1 MFVTFAYFVFL
12 HRKLLSF
19 IMVPVVQRELDTF
32 KEMVWNSHRIRA
44 QKDTVLPD
52 GVPNHIYSFPQKYG
66 LEECGK
72 KIIRFCQNWFWE
84 FLLGNLPPKKK
95 TKKKKKLA
103 GLYIV
108 IETTYTP
115 RCLLPL
121 LILFSYIGSF
131 FLLLWFLW
139 FRES

>member
-1 MFVTFAYFVFL
+1 
-12 HRKLLSF
+12 
-19 IMVPVVQRELDTF
+19 MVEG
-32 KEMVWNSHRIRA
+32 A
-44 QKDTVLPD
+44 QEK
-52 GVPNHIYSFPQKYG
+52 
-66 LEECGK
+66 
-72 KIIRFCQNWFWE
+72 
-84 FLLGNLPPKKK
+84 FLLGNPPPRQKK
-95 TKKKKKLA
+95 KKKKKLA

>member
-1 MFVTFAYFVFL
+1 
-12 HRKLLSF
+12 
-19 IMVPVVQRELDTF
+19 MVEG
-32 KEMVWNSHRIRA
+32 A
-44 QKDTVLPD
+44 QEK
-52 GVPNHIYSFPQKYG
+52 
-66 LEECGK
+66 
-72 KIIRFCQNWFWE
+72 
-84 FLLGNLPPKKK
+84 FLLGNPPPPQKKK
-95 TKKKKKLA
+95 QKKTKKKLA